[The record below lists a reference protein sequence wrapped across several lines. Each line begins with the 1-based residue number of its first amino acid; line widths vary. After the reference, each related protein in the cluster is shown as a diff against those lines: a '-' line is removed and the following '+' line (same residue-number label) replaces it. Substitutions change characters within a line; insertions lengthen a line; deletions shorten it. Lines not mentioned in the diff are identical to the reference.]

1 MKPIKERIDKYKKE
15 LIAKQKVL
23 EKYYKSYSNINQK
36 IKDTKSSISDL
47 TNKINSLETKLLS
60 EMLMK
65 KGISISEISKAV
77 ENGTFDV
84 SVSES
89 RNENGAI
96 CSTEIVNNVTEKEN
110 EDEISNS
117 RKPVGSA

>member
-65 KGISISEISKAV
+65 KGISIAEISKAV
-77 ENGTFDV
+77 EKGAFDK

-89 RNENGAI
+89 GDENGAI
-96 CSTEIVNNVTEKEN
+96 YSTDTDNNTTEKEN

-117 RKPVGSA
+117 RKTVGGA

>member
-1 MKPIKERIDKYKKE
+1 MKPIKERIEKYNKN
-15 LIAKQKVL
+15 LIAKQRAL
-23 EKYYKSYSNINQK
+23 EKYNKSCSNINQK
-36 IKDTKSSISDL
+36 IRETKSAISDL
-47 TNKINSLETKLLS
+47 ESRINSLETKLLS

-96 CSTEIVNNVTEKEN
+96 CSTENNETEKET

-117 RKPVGSA
+117 RKTVGGA